1 MSKTRGLAEVLVKI
15 EECPQIQRVGSMTQ
29 ALPSRTPAATYKML
43 QRIRQSLQL
52 CLESRT
58 KPEAA

>member
-1 MSKTRGLAEVLVKI
+1 
-15 EECPQIQRVGSMTQ
+15 MTQ